1 MNHVRE
7 IIENTISVKSKTKVL
22 KIIRN
27 QIMNQPD
34 ASENEIFK
42 YLKHNPTEEWLKVLS
57 HLTKKDIFIPHSNA
71 FDFFDKKTVLSMLEN
86 KLLEQNYLANL
97 YFIKQ
102 KNFIKLSKNAND
114 LYNAF
119 EKENYFNINHKNG
132 EHLKNNAVKHHEISF
147 LITEL
152 KDYGKTFDKM
162 ESEINSDYCLWHY
175 LNKFDDLSLIEN
187 KEYKNKSVI
196 ERLIDLKKF
205 KLADEETLIFLFDD
219 NDHINHLSNEYKLR
233 LFKQFSISARERAVL
248 LNEDFSEI
256 FLLVKAEEEKKQ
268 ISKALKTQKI
278 NADTV
283 KKRL

>member
-1 MNHVRE
+1 MNHARE

-22 KIIRN
+22 NIIRN
-27 QIMNQPD
+27 KIMNQPD
-34 ASENEIFK
+34 ASESEIFK
-42 YLKHNPTEEWLKVLS
+42 YLKHNTTEEWLKVLS
-57 HLTKKDIFIPHSNA
+57 YLSKKDIFIPPSEP
-71 FDFFDKKTVLSMLEN
+71 FDFFDKKTVLYMLEN

-102 KNFIKLSKNAND
+102 KVFVKLSKNAND

-119 EKENYFNINHKNG
+119 EKENYFNINHENG
-132 EHLKNNAVKHHEISF
+132 KCLLNNAIKSHEISF
-147 LITEL
+147 LIKNL
-152 KDYGKTFDKM
+152 KNYECAFDKM
-162 ESEINSDYCLWHY
+162 ESEINRDYSLWHY

-205 KLADEETLIFLFDD
+205 KLTDEETLIFLFDGT
-219 NDHINHLSNEYKLR
+219 DHINHLSNEYKLK
-233 LFKQFSISARERAVL
+233 LFKQFSISARERAVI

-268 ISKALKTQKI
+268 ISKVLKTQKI